1 MKNLA
6 LLFALLLLLLSLPA
20 QGQAPLRAHLLEIL
34 ARANTIECTLRQ
46 GSTTRWLGQGE
57 IDVLTA
63 EFGENGFFIISNLN
77 YRNRTADIHWPEFSH
92 EATLIP
98 GESGVSLIYTPD
110 QGSLFVTTIFADIT
124 SQNPTHF
131 KVTHS
136 RHLFVR
142 ERAMPSQYSGDCL
155 VN

>member
-1 MKNLA
+1 MKNVW
-6 LLFALLLLLLSLPA
+6 LLSALLLSLQA
-20 QGQAPLRAHLLEIL
+20 QGQAPLRAQLLNIL
-34 ARANTIECTLRQ
+34 ARASTIECTLGQ
-46 GSTTRWLGQGE
+46 GSATRWLRKGE
-57 IDVLTA
+57 IDVQPV
-63 EFGENGFFIISNLN
+63 EFGENGFFIISNIN
-77 YRNRTADIHWPEFSH
+77 YQNRTADIHWPEFSH

-98 GESGVSLIYTPD
+98 GESGVSLIYSPD

-142 ERAMPSQYSGDCL
+142 ERAMPSQYSGHCL